1 MATWGD
7 INLVLNRLVRE
18 GVIAGFW
25 TNLAEPRAALG
36 MQVIVAPATDVDDAA
51 ALAIQELVRDKLARC
66 APEAVV
72 TVDRSGE
79 PLGYGSLGAL
89 S

>member
-18 GVIAGFW
+18 GVIGGFW
-25 TNLAEPRAALG
+25 TNLAGPRTPFGL
-36 MQVIVAPATDVDDAA
+36 QVIVAPPNQVDDAA
-51 ALAIQELVRDKLARC
+51 AVAIQALVQDKLARC
-66 APEAVV
+66 APDAVV

-79 PLGYGSLGAL
+79 PLRFGSHGAL

>member
-18 GVIAGFW
+18 GVIGGFW
-25 TNLAEPRAALG
+25 TNLAGPRTPLG
-36 MQVIVAPATDVDDAA
+36 LQVIVAPPTQVDDAA
-51 ALAIQELVRDKLARC
+51 ALAIQTLVQDKLARC
-66 APEAVV
+66 APDAVV

-79 PLGYGSLGAL
+79 PLGSRSQDAL

>member
-18 GVIAGFW
+18 GVITAFW
-25 TNLAEPRAALG
+25 TNLAEPRAAANL
-36 MQVIVAPATDVDDAA
+36 QVIVAPPADIDDSAA
-51 ALAIQELVRDKLARC
+51 VAIQALVQEKLARC
-66 APEAVV
+66 APDAVV

-79 PLGYGSLGAL
+79 PLGFGSQTAL